1 MATKATEVRKGN
13 VLKIDNELWVVLDRE
28 HIAPGNWRAINHFKL
43 RNIQTGGRK
52 ELRCGSNEMLEV
64 AFMEKRKCQYLYR
77 DEGQQAYVFMDLGNY
92 EQYELREDVVK
103 DAMNYV
109 VEQQEIDVTFHD
121 NIAISVE
128 LPGTVVLEVTES
140 EPAIKGNSVS
150 NIFKR
155 AVVETGLEIKVPLHI
170 AAGEK
175 VKISTSTGE
184 FMGRAND

>member
-13 VLKIDNELWVVLDRE
+13 VLKIDNNLWLVVDRE
-28 HIAPGNWRAINHFKL
+28 HIAPGNWRAINNFKL
-43 RNIQTGGRK
+43 RNVQTGARK
-52 ELRCGSNEMLEV
+52 DLRCGSGEMLEV

-77 DEGQQAYVFMDLGNY
+77 DEGAQAYVFMDLKNY

-103 DAMNYV
+103 DSMGYV
-109 VEQQEIDVTFHD
+109 VEEQEIDVTFHD
-121 NIAISVE
+121 DIPIYVE
-128 LPGTVVLEVTES
+128 LPGAVVLEITES

-170 AAGEK
+170 AVGER
-175 VKISTSTGE
+175 VKINTTTGE
-184 FMGRAND
+184 FSGRAND